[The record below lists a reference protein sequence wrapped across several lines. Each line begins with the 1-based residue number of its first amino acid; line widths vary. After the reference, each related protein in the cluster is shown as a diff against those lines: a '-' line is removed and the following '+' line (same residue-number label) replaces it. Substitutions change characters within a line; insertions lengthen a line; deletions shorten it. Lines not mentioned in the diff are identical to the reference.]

1 MIQTIH
7 NETQFVDRDTQ
18 TSVHANLG
26 MFVLVI
32 MCHGDF
38 GTVLSKEGGS
48 YKHIRLVDIYRL
60 LSPKEFPGMKGK
72 PKMIILQACSG
83 GLLNRIRNMAVLEY
97 PRHARYESDCHHV
110 A

>member
-1 MIQTIH
+1 MIQAIH
-7 NETQFVDRDTQ
+7 DETQYVDTVTG

-32 MCHGDF
+32 MCHGDY
-38 GTVLSKEGGS
+38 GTVLAKESGS

-60 LSPKEFPGMKGK
+60 LSPQNFPAMKGK

-83 GLLNRIRNMAVLEY
+83 GLFIAVDSGKRLLFDFY
-97 PRHARYESDCHHV
+97 SQYE
-110 A
+110 

>member
-7 NETQFVDRDTQ
+7 DETQLVDRDTH

-83 GLLNRIRNMAVLEY
+83 GLLNLIRNMVVLEY
-97 PRHARYESDCHHV
+97 PNCVGYESNYNHV

>member
-7 NETQFVDRDTQ
+7 DETQFVDRKTH
-18 TSVHANLG
+18 TPVHANLG

-38 GTVLSKEGGS
+38 GTVKAKEGGS

-60 LSPKEFPGMKGK
+60 LSPQYFPPMKGK

-83 GLLNRIRNMAVLEY
+83 GLFIAVEFGKHLL
-97 PRHARYESDCHHV
+97 
-110 A
+110 

>member
-1 MIQTIH
+1 MIQAIH
-7 NETQFVDRDTQ
+7 DETQYVDTVTG

-32 MCHGDF
+32 MCHGDH
-38 GTVLSKEGGS
+38 GTVLAKESGS

-60 LSPKEFPGMKGK
+60 LSTHHFSAMKGK

-83 GLLNRIRNMAVLEY
+83 GLICFTFKMYFL
-97 PRHARYESDCHHV
+97 HHQDCNI
-110 A
+110 